1 MTAIADHIVHLDK
14 ELVVVDKPYGFISGG
29 PDRQFDGEAGP
40 RQSIE
45 GMLVRHFKRQ
55 VWTVHQLDRN
65 TTGLNCF
72 VRNASLVRPWNDRLK
87 VPGTKRYL
95 AIVHGTPK
103 VMETIVDVPLG
114 DRVDSSGKTF
124 PAVMPL
130 IHPTAKPARS
140 RVRFLA
146 TANGFS
152 VAEVQPETGRTHQV
166 RLHARSVG
174 HPLAGDR
181 NYATGS
187 QEDDELRRLPR
198 QMLHAWRLGWT
209 DEQQN
214 EIRVEAPWPDD
225 FRKALDRLG
234 LRGRKELAQT
244 L

>member
-1 MTAIADHIVHLDK
+1 MSLVAIADHIVHLDK
-14 ELVVVDKPYGFISGG
+14 EVVVVDKPYGFISGG

-45 GMLVRHFKRQ
+45 GMLVKHFRRQ

-72 VRNASLVRPWNDRLK
+72 VRNASLVHPWNARLK

-103 VMETIVDVPLG
+103 GPLDVDVIVDVPLG

-140 RVRFLA
+140 RVRFLS

-166 RLHARSVG
+166 RLHLAALD
-174 HPLAGDR
+174 HPLVGEHLHRDPPCTLHHRHA
-181 NYATGS
+181 
-187 QEDDELRRLPR
+187 
-198 QMLHAWRLGWT
+198 LHAWRLDFVAT
-209 DEQQN
+209 PE
-214 EIRVEAPWPDD
+214 RPALSLRAPLPPD
-225 FRKALDRLG
+225 FIELCARLG
-234 LRGRKELAQT
+234 LPLPQ
-244 L
+244 